1 MASLPLGE
9 ALTAIA
15 EDTPFRLNGV
25 SNRGVQV
32 YPPTGGQTF
41 LVDHFACRFMLK
53 HPIPLVSSSAN
64 GQPEISYLVQRI
76 GAKFAWMHI
85 EKLQRFDGKDAF
97 ERPQGEG

>member
-1 MASLPLGE
+1 MDAV
-9 ALTAIA
+9 A

-32 YPPTGGQTF
+32 YPATGGQTF

-53 HPIPLVSSSAN
+53 HPIPLSVSAAN
-64 GQPEISYLVQRI
+64 GQAEISYLVQRI